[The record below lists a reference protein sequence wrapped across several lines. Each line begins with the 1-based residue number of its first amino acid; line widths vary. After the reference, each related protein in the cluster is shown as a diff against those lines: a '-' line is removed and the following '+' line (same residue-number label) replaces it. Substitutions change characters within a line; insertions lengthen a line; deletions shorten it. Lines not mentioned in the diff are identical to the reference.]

1 MSKYYAVR
9 VGKNPGIYRNWEET
23 KEQVY
28 GFPGAIYK
36 SFTTKKE
43 AEDFMTLTNTIEKV
57 EISNE
62 PILPTS
68 YEAISYTDGSNYQG
82 IGGYG
87 YITII
92 NGEIKKYCGS
102 IENSTNNIAE
112 LTAILR
118 ALNKL
123 RNYHKILI
131 RTDSSYSINCITT
144 WIYQWKKNGWKTSTG
159 KAPENLELIK
169 EIVEIVETKDISFE
183 HVRGHKGEKYNEM
196 VDKLAE
202 KGRLKYEKEQ

>member
-131 RTDSSYSINCITT
+131 RTDSSYSINCVTT

-183 HVRGHKGEKYNEM
+183 HVHGHKGEKYNEM